1 MRVSRRAFL
10 STSAI
15 AAGGALVIGFSF
27 RDRLFHHGARTPENP
42 FDAWIRINP
51 DSTAQ
56 LVFAKSEMGQGVY
69 TSLPMI
75 LADEADIDWE
85 RTEIVQSDFSL
96 GTGGSGSVQGN
107 YLPLR
112 RAGATVRTLM
122 IAAAARRWSVPESE
136 CATAKSAVLH
146 SSSGR
151 SLSYGELVPDARRLP
166 LPDPAHL
173 ALKDPSRYLLIGR
186 DIPHRDIP
194 AKCSGTAVFGLDV
207 RRPGMVHAVI
217 ARCPTFGG
225 SPARFDAARALAT
238 PGVLQVFEVPARG
251 HRVFTAGG
259 IVVVAKNTWAAIQGR
274 KMLDIT
280 WNHGPHV
287 SETTESL
294 HTQMRDLLGKPPQ
307 WSSEI
312 HGPDPDTV
320 AGAKRIETVYEFP
333 FLSHACME
341 PMNITVHVHDGMCE
355 AWCPSQCADMSRTL
369 LANELGMSESN
380 VTVHTT
386 FMGGGFGRRY
396 QYDFQT
402 EAAQIARH
410 VSSPVQLVWTRE
422 DDMTHDFYRPAGMRR
437 MRGAVD
443 ASGNIL
449 AWSDFLVDPSINAQ
463 WNPQKG
469 INGDELPGRLIY
481 PIPHIRTHFSLAESA
496 VPRAWWRSVEN
507 SFNGFSVE
515 SFVDELAH
523 AANMDPYQ
531 FRRRLL
537 QQPQI
542 PEPKPSPDERPFD
555 PQRLIAVLDLATQ
568 KAGWGK
574 PLGPHRGRGISCTA
588 TYAYLAQVAEV
599 TVERDTIRVDR
610 LVTAVDCGQ
619 VINPCGARSQLE
631 GGAVFTLSSILDE
644 AITIQNGAAKEQ
656 NFDDYQVIRM
666 PEVPTLE
673 TWFIES
679 HEDPHGLGEA
689 AVGLTGP
696 AVANAIFAA
705 TGKRMHKMPFRMDEP
720 AA

>member
-1 MRVSRRAFL
+1 VTMSRRAFL
-10 STSAI
+10 GTSAV

-27 RDRLFHHGARTPENP
+27 RSRLFHRGAHASDNP
-42 FDAWIRINP
+42 FDAWIRIHP
-51 DSTAQ
+51 DRSAQ
-56 LVFAKSEMGQGVY
+56 LVFAKSEMGQGIY
-69 TSLPMI
+69 TALPMI
-75 LADEADIDWE
+75 LADEADLDWD
-85 RTEIVQSDFSL
+85 RTEIVQSDFSQ

-112 RAGATVRTLM
+112 RAGAAVRTLM

-136 CATAKSAVLH
+136 CATAKSGVLH
-146 SSSGR
+146 SASAR
-151 SLSYGELVPDARRLP
+151 SFRYGELVADARRLP

-173 ALKDPSRYLLIGR
+173 TLKDPSRYTLIGR
-186 DIPHRDIP
+186 AIPHCDIP
-194 AKCSGTAVFGLDV
+194 AKCSGAAGFGLDV
-207 RRPGMVHAVI
+207 RRPGMVYAVI

-225 SPARFDAARALAT
+225 SPARVDASRALAT
-238 PGVLQVFEVPARG
+238 PGVLQVFEIPARG

-259 IVVVAKNTWAAIQGR
+259 IVVVAQNTWAAIQGR
-274 KMLDIT
+274 KALDIT
-280 WNHGPHV
+280 WNHGPHA
-287 SETTESL
+287 SESTESL
-294 HTQMRDLLGKPPQ
+294 RAQMRDLLGKPPQ
-307 WSSEI
+307 WSSEL
-312 HGPDPDTV
+312 HGPDPDAV
-320 AGAKRIETVYEFP
+320 PGAKRIETVYEFP

-341 PMNITVHVHDGMCE
+341 PMNITIHLHDGKCE
-355 AWCPSQCADMSRTL
+355 AWCPSQCADVSRTI
-369 LANELGMSESN
+369 LAKELDLPENS

-410 VSSPVQLVWTRE
+410 VSTPVQLVWTRE
-422 DDMTHDFYRPAGMRR
+422 DDMTHDFYRPAAMRR

-443 ASGNIL
+443 AAGNIV
-449 AWSDFLVDPSINAQ
+449 AWSDFLVDPAIGAQ
-463 WNPQKG
+463 WNQQYEP
-469 INGDELPGRLIY
+469 NGDELPGRLIY

-523 AANMDPYQ
+523 AADMDPYQ

-537 QQPQI
+537 QPQI
-542 PEPKPSPDERPFD
+542 PAEKPDEHPFD
-555 PQRLIAVLDLATQ
+555 PKRLIAVLDLAAQ
-568 KAGWGK
+568 KGDWGK
-574 PLGPHRGRGISCTA
+574 PLGPHRGRGIACTSV
-588 TYAYLAQVAEV
+588 YAYLAQVAEV

-619 VINPCGARSQLE
+619 VINPGGARSQLE
-631 GGAVFTLSSILDE
+631 GGAVFTVSSILDE
-644 AITIQNGAAKEQ
+644 AITIQNGAVKEQ

-666 PEVPTLE
+666 LEVPTLE

-679 HEDPHGLGEA
+679 HDAPHGLGEA

-705 TGKRMHKMPFRMDEP
+705 TGKRLRKMPFRMDER
-720 AA
+720 AT